1 MIGGA
6 GNDTYV
12 VDNAGDVVDGSAPAS
27 GTDTVRVVDQ
37 LHARRQ
43 RREPDADR
51 QRRHQRH
58 RQRARQHLTGN
69 SGDNMLDGGAGADTH
84 DGGAGN
90 DTYVVDNA
98 GDVVAEAAG
107 DGTDTVQSVGQLH
120 ARRPTSR
127 T

>member
-12 VDNAGDVVDGSAPAS
+12 VDNAGDVVTEVRTRAPTRS
-27 GTDTVRVVDQ
+27 DRSVT

-51 QRRHQRH
+51 RRQHQRH
-58 RQRARQHLTGN
+58 RQHAGQHAHRQCGGN
-69 SGDNMLDGGAGADTH
+69 NVLDGGAGADTLI
-84 DGGAGN
+84 GGAGN

-107 DGTDTVQSVGQLH
+107 DGTDTVQ
-120 ARRPTSR
+120 ARSA
-127 T
+127 